1 MLSFLRLNF
10 IPASI
15 DLGLLILR
23 LASAGAMLWLHGR
36 GKLMDLRDFDKAA
49 QKFHAVMGTANVSL
63 NAAKVSLGM
72 AVFAEVLCA
81 GLLILGLFGR
91 FAALALAVTMGVAFV
106 MVHKMALTG
115 AGNGEMAFLY
125 LVPFVTLFFTGPGKF
140 SVDGGAGGK

>member
-23 LASAGAMLWLHGR
+23 LASAGAMLWLHGK
-36 GKLMDLRDFDKAA
+36 GKLMDFNKAVE
-49 QKFHAVMGTANVSL
+49 KFPVILGS
-63 NAAKVSLGM
+63 AKVSLGM
-72 AVFAEVLCA
+72 AIFAEVLCA

-115 AGNGEMAFLY
+115 TGSGEMAFLY
-125 LVPFVTLFFTGPGKF
+125 LIPFVTLFFTGPGKF

>member
-10 IPASI
+10 LPASI
-15 DLGLLILR
+15 DLGLLVLR
-23 LASAGAMLWLHGR
+23 VASAGSMLWLHGR
-36 GKLMDLRDFDKAA
+36 GKLMDFEKAA
-49 QKFHAVMGTANVSL
+49 EKFPSILGN
-63 NAAKVSLGM
+63 AKVSLGL

-81 GLLILGLFGR
+81 GLLVLGLFGR
-91 FAALALAVTMGVAFV
+91 FAALSLAITMGVAFV

-125 LVPFVTLFFTGPGKF
+125 LIPFATLVLTGPGKF

>member
-23 LASAGAMLWLHGR
+23 LASAGAMLWLHGK
-36 GKLMDLRDFDKAA
+36 GKLMDFNKAVE
-49 QKFHAVMGTANVSL
+49 KFPVILGS
-63 NAAKVSLGM
+63 AKISLGL

-115 AGNGEMAFLY
+115 TGNGEMAFLY
-125 LVPFVTLFFTGPGKF
+125 LIPFVTLFFTGPGKF